1 MMNNNNNKGYAWQ
14 KPLASEE
21 KDFMVLDGLSQ
32 EDFQDKEPG
41 INGSGNSNKQEDK
54 NLKTLNSFGINLTQK
69 AANGELDPMIGRDK
83 EVERLIQILCRL
95 KKNNPVLIGEP
106 GVGKSAIVEGLAQ
119 RIYEKKT
126 PKILHDKS
134 IYALDTALLV
144 SGTKYR
150 GQFEERLTSLMK
162 ELKSHPNII
171 LFIDEIHSI
180 IGTGSAEGSMDM
192 ANILKPALSRGEIR
206 CIGATTLSE
215 YSKSI
220 EKDGALER
228 RFQKIIV
235 NPTTP
240 EETLEILKQTKRVYE
255 KYHGVHYTDD
265 AIQSIVD
272 LTERY
277 ISDRFFPDKAIDV
290 MDEAGAK
297 MNALGKEASKALME
311 LESILQLYSRRRME
325 AVKESNY
332 ELAASWREKER
343 EVAQQINELTEKEGQ
358 ENKNLAITV
367 DHIAEVVALMTGV
380 PAERIAKA
388 ETERLRSLKEK
399 LNHIVIGQEE
409 AIDKVVRAIQRNRLG
424 LRNEKRPIGSFL
436 FLGST
441 GIGKTFL
448 AKKLAE
454 QLFGDEEAL
463 IRVDMSEYSEK
474 FTASRLVG
482 APPGYVGYE
491 EGGQLTEKVRRKPY
505 SVVLLDE
512 IEKAHPEIFNMLL
525 QMLDDGV
532 LTDSLGRK
540 VDFKNTVIIMTGNV
554 GSRRVTEFRSALGF
568 RAESEQSLEET
579 DSYTQGVIDKELKRT
594 FSPEFLNRL
603 DAVIHFSHLSEEAL
617 LQIVK
622 NELQVI
628 QKRVEREG
636 YRFELTL
643 EAQSWLAKKGFDP
656 LYGVRPLKRLL
667 QTEIEDRFTDLILEG
682 SLRSGDIVLFDLEEE
697 HLTTEIQSQESRPCE
712 LALQESEG

>member
-1 MMNNNNNKGYAWQ
+1 
-14 KPLASEE
+14 
-21 KDFMVLDGLSQ
+21 
-32 EDFQDKEPG
+32 
-41 INGSGNSNKQEDK
+41 
-54 NLKTLNSFGINLTQK
+54 
-69 AANGELDPMIGRDK
+69 
-83 EVERLIQILCRL
+83 
-95 KKNNPVLIGEP
+95 
-106 GVGKSAIVEGLAQ
+106 
-119 RIYEKKT
+119 
-126 PKILHDKS
+126 
-134 IYALDTALLV
+134 
-144 SGTKYR
+144 
-150 GQFEERLTSLMK
+150 MK

-265 AIQSIVD
+265 AIQAIVD

-358 ENKNLAITV
+358 ENQNLAITV

-554 GSRRVTEFRSALGF
+554 GSRRVTEYRSALGF

>member
-1 MMNNNNNKGYAWQ
+1 
-14 KPLASEE
+14 
-21 KDFMVLDGLSQ
+21 
-32 EDFQDKEPG
+32 
-41 INGSGNSNKQEDK
+41 
-54 NLKTLNSFGINLTQK
+54 
-69 AANGELDPMIGRDK
+69 
-83 EVERLIQILCRL
+83 
-95 KKNNPVLIGEP
+95 
-106 GVGKSAIVEGLAQ
+106 
-119 RIYEKKT
+119 
-126 PKILHDKS
+126 
-134 IYALDTALLV
+134 
-144 SGTKYR
+144 
-150 GQFEERLTSLMK
+150 MK

-554 GSRRVTEFRSALGF
+554 GSRRVTEYRSALGF